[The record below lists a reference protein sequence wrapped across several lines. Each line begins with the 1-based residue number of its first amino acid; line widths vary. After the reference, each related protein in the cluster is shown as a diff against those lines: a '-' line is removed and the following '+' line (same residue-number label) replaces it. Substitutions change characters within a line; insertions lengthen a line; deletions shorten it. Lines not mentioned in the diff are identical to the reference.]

1 MASNISYNCSNIWQ
15 SFAAINLNAIIP
27 KDVLEGDQG
36 DRRPLTFFRKRLT
49 EGTFY

>member
-1 MASNISYNCSNIWQ
+1 MAFKISYNCSNICQ

-27 KDVLEGDQG
+27 RNVLKGDQG